1 MRNGAATT
9 GFRGGGGVGGAG
21 ELETGVDEA
30 DAEPV
35 AVWSFAKRLRRIC

>member
-1 MRNGAATT
+1 VRDGAATT
-9 GFRGGGGVGGAG
+9 VLRGGGGGVGAG
-21 ELETGVDEA
+21 ELEAGEDEL